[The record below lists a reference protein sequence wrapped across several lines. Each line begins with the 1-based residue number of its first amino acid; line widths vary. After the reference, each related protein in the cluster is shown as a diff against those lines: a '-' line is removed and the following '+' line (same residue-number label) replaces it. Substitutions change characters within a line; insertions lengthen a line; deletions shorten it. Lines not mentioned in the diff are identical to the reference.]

1 MASVVFIDRSNG
13 KVLGQSDV
21 YMANMVAL
29 YGNGCVFALSVD
41 DKLWEQI
48 YVKFEVAKDVK
59 YTIWGDFGEIRF
71 DNYSVVILAPSEL
84 ITFGYFVVSKGC
96 AFGLSDRRGLR
107 SVFVGKPCEC
117 EKLKKIVDVAKDTFI
132 RLRK

>member
-21 YMANMVAL
+21 YMTNMVAL

-59 YTIWGDFGEIRF
+59 YMIWGDFGEIRF

-84 ITFGYFVVSKGC
+84 ITEVVYHIK
-96 AFGLSDRRGLR
+96 DK
-107 SVFVGKPCEC
+107 VKKVYKVIY
-117 EKLKKIVDVAKDTFI
+117 EKEVKSL
-132 RLRK
+132 L